1 MRPEQAILYIADVAA
16 LLGKSYPAI
25 QGMDRRGDLPPS
37 FRLGGKVAW
46 KRETI
51 MAWIDG
57 QESEARAKREAKEK
71 EKGRAGRK
79 RLGYE
84 VEIVRAST

>member
-1 MRPEQAILYIADVAA
+1 MKPEQAILYIADVAA

-57 QESEARAKREAKEK
+57 QESEARARRESK